1 MKISPSKALLAALTL
16 ILFSIG
22 CATTGAGGGAD
33 APAPAPPPPPAPPA
47 AVGVWNMTIDTP
59 QGTQTPT
66 VTITGMA
73 GDLSGNF
80 GGPTGDLPFDS
91 ITADGNTV
99 EFQVTIDIGGS
110 DLVMTFTGTIDGDSL
125 SGSFATDFGDF
136 PATAER
142 STE

>member
-1 MKISPSKALLAALTL
+1 
-16 ILFSIG
+16 
-22 CATTGAGGGAD
+22 
-33 APAPAPPPPPAPPA
+33 
-47 AVGVWNMTIDTP
+47 MTIETP

-80 GGPTGDLPFDS
+80 GGPTGDLDFDS
-91 ITADGNTV
+91 ISADGDTV

-110 DLVMTFTGTIDGDSL
+110 DLVMTFTGTVDGDSL
-125 SGSFATDFGDF
+125 SGVFATDFGDF

-142 STE
+142 STD

>member
-1 MKISPSKALLAALTL
+1 
-16 ILFSIG
+16 
-22 CATTGAGGGAD
+22 
-33 APAPAPPPPPAPPA
+33 
-47 AVGVWNMTIDTP
+47 MTIETP

-66 VTITGMA
+66 VTIAGMA

-80 GGPTGDLPFDS
+80 GGPTGDLDFDS
-91 ITADGNTV
+91 ISADGNSV

-110 DLVMTFTGTIDGDSL
+110 DLVMTFTGTIDGDSM